1 MNREKTAEFL
11 ADCLAQMPDQPEHVQ
26 RVVDTV
32 IAGLTRIASGQ
43 AWPDGEAL
51 KAGWAATYWS
61 AAAMAAWAAVR
72 AAPSEAAWAADW
84 AARAHPDPDAER
96 ARQAKVREKLGLN
109 TKQEAK

>member
-1 MNREKTAEFL
+1 MSKEKAAAFL
-11 ADCLAQMPDQPEHVQ
+11 VDCLSNMPPQRGEVQ
-26 RVVDTV
+26 RVVNTV
-32 IAGLTRIASGQ
+32 IAGLTRIANGQ
-43 AWPDGEAL
+43 EWPEGEAL

-96 ARQAKVREKLGLN
+96 ARQARVREKLGLN
-109 TKQEAK
+109 TKGA